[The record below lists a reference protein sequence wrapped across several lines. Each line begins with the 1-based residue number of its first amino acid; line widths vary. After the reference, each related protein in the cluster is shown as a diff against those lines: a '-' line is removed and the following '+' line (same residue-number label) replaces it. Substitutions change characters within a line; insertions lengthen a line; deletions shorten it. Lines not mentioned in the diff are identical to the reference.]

1 MKFHIPLNP
10 AAALDMES
18 DHATPDP
25 ATITLNNGK
34 PTVLWRGSGVNET
47 NENATT
53 FKIGEHDDEVDL
65 PIGVK
70 TMKYRKVKILIHYVT
85 GARKDPD
92 TGEFINLKPP
102 VTQITAQQIK
112 DKLYEICSRQINAWF
127 GDLETVSHI
136 IDWDIGVTSDWGN
149 ENYPITGNT
158 LESYNRVFDKG
169 GNADDDIDNLNPRP
183 EESKLLSLIN
193 PQLDADIHVFLIGGC
208 WAIQSHIGVGNVF
221 LPDDDFAVGTA
232 DRERRVVFLATEKIN
247 AVAISQ
253 QELLNSIA
261 HEIGHVII
269 DDGHPD
275 QGSGPAPLPGTP
287 HMERLM
293 FSNIGQK
300 ATANAIDK
308 NLLAK
313 AEWDAAEAWLVDNI
327 VPLEE

>member
-1 MKFHIPLNP
+1 
-10 AAALDMES
+10 MES